1 MTLEVRIW
9 IKIPEEDRKQIK
21 GQTEMYHK
29 YHDLVREGDCYRIAS
44 FTENGYYDCYL
55 VADKEKNE
63 ALMIYVQVRGVPNSR
78 SRKIKLQGLDAKAEY
93 ALEGT
98 DEVYSGE
105 LLMKGGFLIKDFWGD
120 AVSRLYHFVRK

>member
-1 MTLEVRIW
+1 MT
-9 IKIPEEDRKQIK
+9 
-21 GQTEMYHK
+21 
-29 YHDLVREGDCYRIAS
+29 
-44 FTENGYYDCYL
+44 
-55 VADKEKNE
+55 
-63 ALMIYVQVRGVPNSR
+63 YVQVRGVPNSR
-78 SRKIKLQGLDAKAEY
+78 SRKIKHQGLDAKAEY